1 MSANRPPSPARHFQ
15 RRRGAV
21 VQGLRLPSEEELLR
35 GMPFFRE
42 PLAADIR
49 ELATR
54 LGSRA
59 KKRRLPGLA
68 AVVQSLDEL
77 TVDPDAEG
85 IMLLESL
92 LDTLPR
98 CKAFPVD
105 ACGMR
110 CGICLAHLD
119 FTVAGY
125 RLAGEMARLALDD
138 IMNGARPDTMSLS
151 LGWAAAT
158 CDQEVLARPGRDA
171 TRSLHGHLAQEAMRI
186 GNFFERAIDEA
197 GRVPD
202 ATAEPGRQDP
212 AGGTAVSSLG
222 DHGTGAE
229 PSSRKAIVVLRSI
242 GNPVTADGKRVA
254 REFADVLN
262 RPLPLREV
270 PDLAPVRAALADG
283 FPYAPALVDTLLG
296 GLAGRKHV
304 WLHPTIL
311 LGPPACGKTRFA
323 RRLAEELRV
332 PLVLVPCGGMAD
344 GAIGG
349 TRRRWTTGEP
359 SLPLAAIRQH
369 GCAGP
374 VIILDEIGK
383 TGTSR
388 HNGNAHDVFQG
399 LPERETASRWFDPS
413 AEASRDLAA
422 VTWLMTANSAEPI
435 PAVLRDRCRIL
446 RFRVPGPGHVAALAP
461 RILRDL
467 FAGSGHDPR
476 WAAPLGP
483 FEGEALA
490 SGWGGGSI
498 RGLTRLLEGLI
509 EAREHERSRQ

>member
-1 MSANRPPSPARHFQ
+1 LSANRPPSPARHFQ
-15 RRRGAV
+15 RRREAV
-21 VQGLRLPSEEELLR
+21 VQGLRLPSKEELLR

-42 PLAADIR
+42 SLAADIR
-49 ELATR
+49 EFATR

-59 KKRRLPGLA
+59 KKRRLPDLA
-68 AVVQSLDEL
+68 AVVQCLDEL
-77 TVDPDAEG
+77 TVDADAEG

-98 CKAFPVD
+98 GKAFPVD
-105 ACGMR
+105 SCGMR
-110 CGICLAHLD
+110 CGIYLAHLE

-138 IMNGARPDTMSLS
+138 IMNGARADTMSLS

-171 TRSLHGHLAQEAMRI
+171 IRSLHRHLAQEAMRI

-202 ATAEPGRQDP
+202 GAAEPGRQDP
-212 AGGTAVSSLG
+212 AGGTDVSSLG
-222 DHGTGAE
+222 DYGTGAE
-229 PSSRKAIVVLRSI
+229 PSSREAIAALRSI
-242 GNPVTADGKRVA
+242 GNPVTADGKRVG

-270 PDLAPVRAALADG
+270 PDLAPVRAALADE
-283 FPYAPALVDTLLG
+283 FPYAPALVDSLLG
-296 GLAGRKHV
+296 GLARRKHV

-311 LGPPACGKTRFA
+311 LRPPGCGKTRFA

-332 PLVLVPCGGMAD
+332 PLVLVPCGGMGD

-349 TRRRWTTGEP
+349 TPRRWTTGEP

-374 VIILDEIGK
+374 VIIVDEIEK

-388 HNGNAHDVFQG
+388 HNGNAQDVLLG
-399 LPERETASRWFDPS
+399 LLERETASRWFDPY
-413 AEASRDLAA
+413 AEANCDLPA

-435 PAVLRDRCRIL
+435 PAILRDRCCIL
-446 RFRVPGPGHVAALAP
+446 RFPVPGPEHLAALAP
-461 RILRDL
+461 LILRDL
-467 FAGSGHDPR
+467 FARSGHDPR
-476 WAAPLGP
+476 WAAPLEP
-483 FEGEALA
+483 FEVEALSA
-490 SGWGGGSI
+490 AWGGGSI

>member
-1 MSANRPPSPARHFQ
+1 LSADRPPSPSRHFQ
-15 RRRGAV
+15 RRREAV
-21 VQGLRLPSEEELLR
+21 VQGLRLLSEEELLP

-42 PLAADIR
+42 SLAADIR
-49 ELATR
+49 YFATR
-54 LGSRA
+54 LGSFA

-68 AVVQSLDEL
+68 AVVQCLDEL
-77 TVDPDAEG
+77 AVDPDAEG
-85 IMLLESL
+85 IIL

-98 CKAFPVD
+98 GKAFP
-105 ACGMR
+105 ANTCRMR
-110 CGICLAHLD
+110 CGIYLAHLA

-138 IMNGARPDTMSLS
+138 IMNGARADTISLS

-158 CDQEVLARPGRDA
+158 CDQEVLARPGSDA
-171 TRSLHGHLAQEAMRI
+171 PRSLHRHLAQEAMRI
-186 GNFFERAIDEA
+186 GDHFERAINEA

-202 ATAEPGRQDP
+202 AAAEPGRHDP
-212 AGGTAVSSLG
+212 AGGTDVSSLG
-222 DHGTGAE
+222 DHGTGAD
-229 PSSRKAIVVLRSI
+229 PSSKKAIVVLRSI

-262 RPLPLREV
+262 RPLPLMEV
-270 PDLAPVRAALADG
+270 PDLKPVRAALADE
-283 FPYAPALVDTLLG
+283 FPYAKALVDALLG
-296 GLAGRKHV
+296 GLAGRKQA

-311 LGPPACGKTRFA
+311 LGPPGCGKTRFV
-323 RRLAEELRV
+323 RRLAEELRT
-332 PLVLVPCGGMAD
+332 PFVLVSCGGMAD

-349 TRRRWTTGEP
+349 TPRRWTTGEP
-359 SLPLAAIRQH
+359 NLPLAAIRQH

-374 VIILDEIGK
+374 VIILDEIEK

-388 HNGNAHDVFQG
+388 HNGNAHDVLLG
-399 LPERETASRWFDPS
+399 LLERETASRWFDPY
-413 AEASRDLAA
+413 AEANCDLAA

-435 PAVLRDRCRIL
+435 PAVLRDRCCIL
-446 RFRVPGPGHVAALAP
+446 RFPVPGPEHLAALAP

-476 WAAPLGP
+476 WAAPLEP
-483 FEGEALA
+483 FEVEALA
-490 SGWGGGSI
+490 SAWGSGSI

-509 EAREHERSRQ
+509 GAREHERSRQ